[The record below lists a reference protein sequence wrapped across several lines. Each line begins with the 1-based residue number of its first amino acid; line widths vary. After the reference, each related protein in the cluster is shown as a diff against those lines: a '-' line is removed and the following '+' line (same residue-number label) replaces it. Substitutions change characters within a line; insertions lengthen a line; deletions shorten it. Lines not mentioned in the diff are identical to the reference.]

1 MTTQRSTRLRTF
13 CSLHHERR
21 SVNLP
26 VSKKCLF
33 CGIFV
38 LKTCCH
44 ARACGISVA
53 MTRCLML
60 IMLLLCAGM
69 GAVSAQPLEDEL
81 LPEAEVG
88 EALPEEEMTEV
99 EKALRDTI
107 HERGRE
113 LVDLLRK
120 VQDAETAGKHAARI
134 RELLLW
140 EPDADVLEQ
149 VDEELLAVE
158 FMESF
163 EAIATELSRLAEH
176 KFYGEESLQEL
187 MQYFEAELEEETP

>member
-1 MTTQRSTRLRTF
+1 
-13 CSLHHERR
+13 
-21 SVNLP
+21 
-26 VSKKCLF
+26 
-33 CGIFV
+33 
-38 LKTCCH
+38 
-44 ARACGISVA
+44 
-53 MTRCLML
+53 ML
-60 IMLLLCAGM
+60 IMLLLSCVGM
-69 GAVSAQPLEDEL
+69 RALSAQPLEVVL
-81 LPEAEVG
+81 LPEAEMG
-88 EALPEEEMTEV
+88 EALPEEEMTEA

-107 HERGRE
+107 HARGQE
-113 LVDLLRK
+113 LVELLRK

-140 EPDADVLEQ
+140 EPDADMMEQ

-176 KFYGEESLQEL
+176 QFYGEESLQEL

>member
-1 MTTQRSTRLRTF
+1 
-13 CSLHHERR
+13 
-21 SVNLP
+21 
-26 VSKKCLF
+26 
-33 CGIFV
+33 
-38 LKTCCH
+38 
-44 ARACGISVA
+44 
-53 MTRCLML
+53 ML

-69 GAVSAQPLEDEL
+69 HTLSARPSEDEL
-81 LPEAEVG
+81 LPEAEI
-88 EALPEEEMTEV
+88 EQTLPEEEMTEE

-107 HERGRE
+107 HARGQE
-113 LVDLLRK
+113 LVELLRK

-140 EPDADVLEQ
+140 EPDAAVLEQ

>member
-1 MTTQRSTRLRTF
+1 
-13 CSLHHERR
+13 
-21 SVNLP
+21 
-26 VSKKCLF
+26 
-33 CGIFV
+33 
-38 LKTCCH
+38 
-44 ARACGISVA
+44 
-53 MTRCLML
+53 ML
-60 IMLLLCAGM
+60 IMLLLLCVGM
-69 GAVSAQPLEDEL
+69 PSQSAQPSEDEL
-81 LPEAEVG
+81 LPEETVG
-88 EALPEEEMTEV
+88 EALPEEEMTEE
-99 EKALRDTI
+99 EKTLRDAI
-107 HERGRE
+107 HARGRE

-163 EAIATELSRLAEH
+163 ETIATELSRLAEQ

>member
-1 MTTQRSTRLRTF
+1 
-13 CSLHHERR
+13 
-21 SVNLP
+21 
-26 VSKKCLF
+26 
-33 CGIFV
+33 
-38 LKTCCH
+38 
-44 ARACGISVA
+44 
-53 MTRCLML
+53 ML
-60 IMLLLCAGM
+60 IMLLLSAGM
-69 GAVSAQPLEDEL
+69 HTLAAQPSEDEL
-81 LPEAEVG
+81 LPEAEI
-88 EALPEEEMTEV
+88 EETLPEEEMTEE
-99 EKALRDTI
+99 EKALRDAI
-107 HERGRE
+107 HARGQE
-113 LVDLLRK
+113 LVELLRK

-140 EPDADVLEQ
+140 EPDAAVLEQ

>member
-1 MTTQRSTRLRTF
+1 MTKQRSTRLRTF
-13 CSLHHERR
+13 RSLHHAMR

-26 VSKKCLF
+26 VSKKCRF

-38 LKTCCH
+38 LKTCCRT
-44 ARACGISVA
+44 RACGISVA
-53 MTRCLML
+53 MIRCLLL

-69 GAVSAQPLEDEL
+69 HTLSAQPSEDEL
-81 LPEAEVG
+81 LPEAEI
-88 EALPEEEMTEV
+88 EETLPEEEMTEE

-107 HERGRE
+107 HARGQE
-113 LVDLLRK
+113 LVELLRK

-140 EPDADVLEQ
+140 EPDAAVLEQ

>member
-1 MTTQRSTRLRTF
+1 
-13 CSLHHERR
+13 
-21 SVNLP
+21 
-26 VSKKCLF
+26 
-33 CGIFV
+33 
-38 LKTCCH
+38 
-44 ARACGISVA
+44 
-53 MTRCLML
+53 
-60 IMLLLCAGM
+60 MLLLSAGM
-69 GAVSAQPLEDEL
+69 HTLSAQPSEDEL
-81 LPEAEVG
+81 LPEAEIG
-88 EALPEEEMTEV
+88 EALPEEEMPEEEMTEE
-99 EKALRDTI
+99 EKALRDAI
-107 HERGRE
+107 HARGQE
-113 LVDLLRK
+113 LVELLRK

-140 EPDADVLEQ
+140 EPDAAVLEQ